1 MRRQVSLLL
10 DHGHPHAQFY
20 PLRRVWEEA
29 SLVVERVN
37 ALQAL
42 QAKLVNK
49 AVSAVLSKKASSDF
63 DRTMKDL
70 SDG

>member
-1 MRRQVSLLL
+1 VRRQVSLLL